1 MNWKDSIFPIPRI
14 KIDYLNIKTI
24 LYLILMIYLTCP
36 TCGFFLGSKTIEF
49 ETKKAEICNNP
60 NLNEQQ
66 QGDEISKLVLTLNI
80 RRYCC
85 RMRLIT
91 AKDIVQDVLP
101 VS

>member
-1 MNWKDSIFPIPRI
+1 
-14 KIDYLNIKTI
+14 
-24 LYLILMIYLTCP
+24 MIYITCP

-49 ETKKAEICNNP
+49 EEKKAKICNNP
-60 NLNEQQ
+60 NLDERQ
-66 QGDEISKLVLTLNI
+66 QGEAIANLVSTLNI

-101 VS
+101 VNA